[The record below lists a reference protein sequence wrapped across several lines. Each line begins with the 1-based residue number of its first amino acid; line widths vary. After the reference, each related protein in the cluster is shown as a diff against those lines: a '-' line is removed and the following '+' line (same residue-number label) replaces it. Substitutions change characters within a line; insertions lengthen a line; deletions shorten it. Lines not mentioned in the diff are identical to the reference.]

1 MILKKLGHS
10 WGANRW
16 KNIDKKIAIEEYRYK
31 DTDINI
37 LKPGPMPTTKKT
49 PPNRQGSA
57 ALVCGATRI
66 PPLLNSVGV
75 GVDIWMLTSQPIA
88 NPLISANQL

>member
-37 LKPGPMPTTKKT
+37 LKPGPMPTTKK
-49 PPNRQGSA
+49 PRRIDRVLLLWCAVLLESLLYQIP
-57 ALVCGATRI
+57 LVKVRV
-66 PPLLNSVGV
+66 VGR
-75 GVDIWMLTSQPIA
+75 
-88 NPLISANQL
+88 